1 MLSLLEKFY
10 NKLLSKN
17 EEHFNKNNN
26 NKAELFLP
34 MFLALLTTQL
44 LLLLLGKFLWNNF
57 LVAKIGGIK
66 KLDSIF
72 ELFAISLLLRLLIG

>member
-1 MLSLLEKFY
+1 MLSLLESFY
-10 NKLLSKN
+10 NKLLSN
-17 EEHFNKNNN
+17 NNEHFNKNNN

-57 LVAKIGGIK
+57 LVSKIGGIK
-66 KLDSIF
+66 KLNSIF

>member
-10 NKLLSKN
+10 NKLLSNN
-17 EEHFNKNNN
+17 EEHFNKNN